1 MSKINLITPPDKLK
15 NDLPSVLIVNPDQG
29 IKQQF
34 NDIAKQIKTD
44 FNLYMFE
51 EEVGADA
58 EWLLDIANY
67 VDYILIY
74 IDMCIATQWLVGHLL
89 RFPNSWYMTKNDHIP
104 YKKININRIYDL
116 ESFVKGVNY
125 FEQETH

>member
-34 NDIAKQIKTD
+34 NDVAKQIKTD

-51 EEVGADA
+51 EEVGVDTD
-58 EWLLDIANY
+58 WLLDVANY
-67 VDYILIY
+67 VDYILIN
-74 IDMCIATQWLVGHLL
+74 IDECKATQCAVGHLL
-89 RFPNSWYMTKNDHIP
+89 RFPNSWYMTKNDHVP
-104 YKKININRIYDL
+104 YKKININRIFDL

-125 FEQETH
+125 FE

>member
-34 NDIAKQIKTD
+34 NDVAKNIKTD

-51 EEVGADA
+51 EEVGVDTD
-58 EWLLDIANY
+58 WLLDVANY
-67 VDYILIY
+67 VDHILIN
-74 IDMCIATQWLVGHLL
+74 IDMCVATQWTVGHLL
-89 RFPNSWYMTKNDHIP
+89 RFPSSWYMTKNDHVP
-104 YKKININRIYDL
+104 YNKININRIFDL

-125 FEQETH
+125 FE

>member
-1 MSKINLITPPDKLK
+1 MSKINMITPPDKLK

-34 NDIAKQIKTD
+34 NDVAKNIKTD

-51 EEVGADA
+51 EEVGVDTD
-58 EWLLDIANY
+58 WLLDVANY
-67 VDYILIY
+67 VDHILIN
-74 IDMCIATQWLVGHLL
+74 IDMCVATQWTVGHLL
-89 RFPNSWYMTKNDHIP
+89 RFPSSWYMTKNDHVP
-104 YKKININRIYDL
+104 YNKININRIFDL

-125 FEQETH
+125 FE

>member
-67 VDYILIY
+67 VDSVSYTHLTLPT
-74 IDMCIATQWLVGHLL
+74 IDLV
-89 RFPNSWYMTKNDHIP
+89 
-104 YKKININRIYDL
+104 
-116 ESFVKGVNY
+116 
-125 FEQETH
+125 

>member
-34 NDIAKQIKTD
+34 NDVAKQIKTD

-51 EEVGADA
+51 EEVGVDTD
-58 EWLLDIANY
+58 WLLDVANY
-67 VDYILIY
+67 VDYILIN
-74 IDMCIATQWLVGHLL
+74 IDECKATQWTVGHLL
-89 RFPNSWYMTKNDHIP
+89 RFPNSWYMTKNDHVP
-104 YKKININRIYDL
+104 YKKININRIFDL

-125 FEQETH
+125 FE

>member
-1 MSKINLITPPDKLK
+1 MLLFIVKKYIN
-15 NDLPSVLIVNPDQG
+15 Q
-29 IKQQF
+29 
-34 NDIAKQIKTD
+34 A
-44 FNLYMFE
+44 
-51 EEVGADA
+51 
-58 EWLLDIANY
+58 LLN
-67 VDYILIY
+67 ILIN

>member
-34 NDIAKQIKTD
+34 NDVAKQIKTD

-51 EEVGADA
+51 EEVGVDTD
-58 EWLLDIANY
+58 WLLDVANY
-67 VDYILIY
+67 VDYILIN
-74 IDMCIATQWLVGHLL
+74 IDECKATQWTVGHLL
-89 RFPNSWYMTKNDHIP
+89 RFPNSWYMTKNDHVP
-104 YKKININRIYDL
+104 YKKININRIFDL
-116 ESFVKGVNY
+116 ESFVKGVN
-125 FEQETH
+125 

>member
-15 NDLPSVLIVNPDQG
+15 NDLSSVLIVNPDQG

-34 NDIAKQIKTD
+34 NDVAKQIKKD

-51 EEVGADA
+51 EEVGVDTD
-58 EWLLDIANY
+58 WLLDVANY
-67 VDYILIY
+67 VDYILIN
-74 IDMCIATQWLVGHLL
+74 IDECKATQWAVGHLL
-89 RFPNSWYMTKNDHIP
+89 RFPNSWYMTKNDHVP
-104 YKKININRIYDL
+104 YKKININRIFDL

-125 FEQETH
+125 FE

>member
-1 MSKINLITPPDKLK
+1 MSKINLITPPDKVK

-34 NDIAKQIKTD
+34 NDVAKQIKTD

-51 EEVGADA
+51 EEVGVDTD
-58 EWLLDIANY
+58 WLLDVANY
-67 VDYILIY
+67 VDYILIN
-74 IDMCIATQWLVGHLL
+74 IDECKATQWTVGHLL
-89 RFPNSWYMTKNDHIP
+89 RFPNSWYMTKNDHVP
-104 YKKININRIYDL
+104 YKKININRIFDL

-125 FEQETH
+125 FE

>member
-34 NDIAKQIKTD
+34 NDVAKQIKTD

-51 EEVGADA
+51 EEVGVDTD
-58 EWLLDIANY
+58 WLLDVANY
-67 VDYILIY
+67 VNYILIN
-74 IDMCIATQWLVGHLL
+74 IDECKATQWTVGHLL
-89 RFPNSWYMTKNDHIP
+89 RFPNSWYMTKNDHVP
-104 YKKININRIYDL
+104 YKKININRIFDL

-125 FEQETH
+125 FE